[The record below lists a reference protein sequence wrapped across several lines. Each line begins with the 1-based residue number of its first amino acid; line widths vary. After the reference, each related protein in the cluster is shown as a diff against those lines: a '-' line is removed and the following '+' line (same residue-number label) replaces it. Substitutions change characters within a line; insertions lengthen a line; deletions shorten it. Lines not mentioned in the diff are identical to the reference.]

1 MPWDR
6 DRVASGEGMNRT
18 KEQKSQFLANL
29 GCLIIVLILSIPIL
43 FGIRGC
49 AAGINP
55 TYEKNMTVIG
65 IVTTIGEKGYFW
77 TCYEGHC
84 YIGAYADNINAQMNM
99 NAHSWDFSV
108 TDPEVAERVRALSGK
123 RVKMT
128 YNTWWSKPIYQD
140 TGYTVIGIEED
151 KGK

>member
-6 DRVASGEGMNRT
+6 DRIASGERMNRT
-18 KEQKSQFLANL
+18 NAETNRILANI
-29 GCLIIVLILSIPIL
+29 GCTIILLVILIPII

-55 TYEKNMTVIG
+55 TYEKDMTVIG

-77 TCYEGHC
+77 TCNEGHC
-84 YIGAYADNINAQMNM
+84 YVGAYADNINTQMNM

-108 TDPEVAERVRALSGK
+108 PDPEVAKKVKALSGK
-123 RVKMT
+123 RVKIT
-128 YNTWWSKPIYQD
+128 YNRWFSSPISQD
-140 TGYTVIGIEED
+140 TPYTVTGIEED